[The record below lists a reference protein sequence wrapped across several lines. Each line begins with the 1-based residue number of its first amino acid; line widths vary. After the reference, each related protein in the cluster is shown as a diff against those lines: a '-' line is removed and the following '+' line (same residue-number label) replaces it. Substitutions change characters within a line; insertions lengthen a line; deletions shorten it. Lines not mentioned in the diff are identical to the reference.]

1 MFNFDYITNEDIK
14 KYSPIWL
21 ELPYHPYHILII
33 GSSESRKTN
42 ALLNLINNE
51 SNIDKIYLYAK
62 DLYKAKYQ
70 LLIKKRESKGLRYL
84 NNSKALIEYLNDM
97 DDIYK

>member
-14 KYSPIWL
+14 KYSQIWQD
-21 ELPYHPYHILII
+21 LPDHPYHILII

-51 SNIDKIYLYAK
+51 SNIDKIYYK
-62 DLYKAKYQ
+62 DPYKAKYQ
-70 LLIKKRESKGLRYL
+70 LLVKKRESKGLRYL